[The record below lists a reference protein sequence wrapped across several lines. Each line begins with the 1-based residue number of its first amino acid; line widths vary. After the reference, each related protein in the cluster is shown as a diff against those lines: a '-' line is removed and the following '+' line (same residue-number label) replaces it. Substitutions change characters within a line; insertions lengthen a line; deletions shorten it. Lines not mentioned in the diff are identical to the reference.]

1 MKIAIIGAGNVGRSL
16 AAGWSRACH
25 EVTFGVADPTKPGV
39 PELSRALP
47 NTTVSANCDAVA
59 DADAIVLAVPWDAVP
74 VAVGECGDLGGK
86 ILIDATNPLRF
97 GDAGLELALGF
108 SDSGGETVARLAPG
122 ARVVKTMNQ
131 VGFAVMFA
139 TDGYPTAPVMF
150 LAGDDE
156 EAKTVARGLVTDLGF
171 EVFDAGPLRQARL
184 LEPLAM
190 LWIDQALNRGAPATN
205 ALSFMQK
212 AGGR

>member
-16 AAGWSRACH
+16 ATGWLRAGH
-25 EVTFGVADPTKPGV
+25 EVTFGVTDPAKPGV
-39 PELSRALP
+39 AEVSRALP
-47 NTTVSANCDAVA
+47 NTTVLAHRDAVA
-59 DADAIVLAVPWDAVP
+59 YADVIVLAVPWDAAA
-74 VAVGECGDLGGK
+74 VALAECGDLQGRV
-86 ILIDATNPLRF
+86 LIDATNPLRV
-97 GDAGLELALGF
+97 GDAGLKLALGF

-131 VGFAVMFA
+131 VGFAVMSV
-139 TDGYPTAPVMF
+139 TDGYPTPPVMF

-156 EAKTVARGLVTDLGF
+156 EAKSVARGLVTDLGF
-171 EVFDAGPLRQARL
+171 EAFDAGPLQQARL